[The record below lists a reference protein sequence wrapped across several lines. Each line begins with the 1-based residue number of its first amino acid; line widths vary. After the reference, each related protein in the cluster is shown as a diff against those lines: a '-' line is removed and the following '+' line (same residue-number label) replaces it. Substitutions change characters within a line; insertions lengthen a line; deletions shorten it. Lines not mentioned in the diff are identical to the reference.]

1 VTWKK
6 KRKIQGKYEN
16 YSLSKK
22 LKKDGKISE
31 QFEIM
36 LNSLTI
42 EELIGL
48 KLELAIKAAGG
59 PLFGLPI
66 YKSLKDVAKAAL
78 LMYAAS
84 ATRTDREA
92 AALLGIDRMEYVQSV
107 KKYKIINYFE
117 GERNGKST
125 DTNSSCNK
133 D

>member
-6 KRKIQGKYEN
+6 KRRIQGKYEN

-22 LKKDGKISE
+22 LKRDGKISD

-36 LNSLTI
+36 FNSLTL

-48 KLELAIKAAGG
+48 KLELANKAAGS
-59 PLFGLPI
+59 PLFGLPLFR
-66 YKSLKDVAKAAL
+66 SMKDIAKAAL

-84 ATRTDREA
+84 ATRSDREA
-92 AALLGIDRMEYVQSV
+92 AALLGISRMEYKNFVRE
-107 KKYKIINYFE
+107 YNIIDYFE

-125 DTNSSCNK
+125 DTNP
-133 D
+133 